1 MEQSPDTR
9 FSRPE
14 PSPSDDAIIRN
25 LMMRE
30 GVSYSE
36 AREEWEMMKAEVNQQ
51 ILESKRE
58 EE

>member
-30 GVSYSE
+30 GISYDES
-36 AREEWEMMKAEVNQQ
+36 RRDWEMMKAEVSQQ

>member
-14 PSPSDDAIIRN
+14 PSSSDDAIIRN

-36 AREEWEMMKAEVNQQ
+36 AREEWEIMKAEVNQQ